1 MENELAI
8 AFGGRV
14 AEEII
19 FKRISTGAANDI
31 KQATKLANRMIRSF
45 GMSDD
50 LALLSYEDHDDNIF
64 IGREM
69 TQAKGY
75 SEATAQ
81 QIDAEVAKLV
91 DNAYRKAKQILEEN
105 VDILHRLM
113 ELLIDK
119 ETVLG
124 PELDDLIAEMRPEY
138 DFTAVGTC
146 ALYRIRARLTVI
158 RRMKTGR
165 NARTIPM
172 KPLQM
177 TFRTILKMNPV
188 ARLLKRNS
196 A

>member
-1 MENELAI
+1 
-8 AFGGRV
+8 
-14 AEEII
+14 
-19 FKRISTGAANDI
+19 
-31 KQATKLANRMIRSF
+31 
-45 GMSDD
+45 
-50 LALLSYEDHDDNIF
+50 
-64 IGREM
+64 
-69 TQAKGY
+69 
-75 SEATAQ
+75 
-81 QIDAEVAKLV
+81 
-91 DNAYRKAKQILEEN
+91 
-105 VDILHRLM
+105 M

-138 DFTAVGTC
+138 DFYGRRNVRTVPDQ
-146 ALYRIRARLTVI
+146 ARLTVI